1 MSQAVATAGLRV
13 CLCCDGDLALA
24 DSPYCAEC
32 EQDLRWRMSLVE
44 AAARANASR
53 RGERNEGIRF
63 RDTFWCRWLVSFGL
77 TIVTAAAMVLLVLAW
92 KGLL

>member
-1 MSQAVATAGLRV
+1 MSQAVATADLRV

-32 EQDLRWRMSLVE
+32 EQDLRWRLSLME
-44 AAARANASR
+44 TAARAWR
-53 RGERNEGIRF
+53 IDRPEGIRF
-63 RDTFWCRWLVSFGL
+63 RDTFWFRWLFSFVL
-77 TIVTAAAMVLLVLAW
+77 TIGAAAAMLLLALAW